1 MSKILPFRLTPDYRE
16 RVWGGQHLKQANPPI
31 GEAWIVYEDNVVSDG
46 PYAGQKLSDVVAA
59 TETDLLGT
67 YAKAQTDDRFPLL
80 IKFLDCADWLSLQ
93 VHPNDEQAERLEG
106 PGHFGKTEA
115 WHIMQAD
122 PDAKLISG
130 LKPETT
136 NDAVADSIRN
146 GTILDHVEY
155 LNVKPGD
162 SIFIRAGT
170 VHALGP
176 GLLLYEVQQTSDIT
190 YRVFDW
196 NRPQTASRQLHIEKS
211 LAVSNPEMT
220 GLATPLPT
228 LKDGDAKTLVAC
240 EYFTLDTVAAQS
252 QVVQLNTNGETF
264 HAITIIEGSAQLQGE
279 GWQQTLN
286 QFESLIIPASVNAYI
301 ISPNGPYRALKS
313 SVEPVQ

>member
-1 MSKILPFRLTPDYRE
+1 MPKITPFRLVPDYRE

-31 GEAWIVYEDNVVSDG
+31 GEAWIVYEDNLISDG
-46 PYAGQKLSDVVAA
+46 PYSGQKLAQVVAA
-59 TETDLLGT
+59 TGADLLGSRV
-67 YAKAQTDDRFPLL
+67 KAEFGDRFPLL

-93 VHPNDEQAERLEG
+93 VHPNDEQAEKLEG

-122 PDAKLISG
+122 PGARLISG
-130 LKPETT
+130 LKPGTT
-136 NDAVADSIRN
+136 HEAVAEAIRN
-146 GTILDHVEY
+146 GTILDHVQY
-155 LNVKPGD
+155 LDVKAGD

-190 YRVFDW
+190 FRVFDW

-211 LAVSNPEMT
+211 LAVSNPEMS
-220 GLATPLPT
+220 GLATSLPPLS
-228 LKDGDAKTLVAC
+228 DGSNTILVSC
-240 EYFTLDTVAAQS
+240 EYFSLETLAAESQS
-252 QVVQLNTNGETF
+252 ISLNTNGETF
-264 HAITIIEGSAQLQGE
+264 HTITLIEGSAQLQGE

-286 QFESLIIPASVNAYI
+286 TFESLVIPASCGAYSI
-301 ISPNGPYRALKS
+301 APQGKYRALKS
-313 SVEPVQ
+313 SVEPMQ